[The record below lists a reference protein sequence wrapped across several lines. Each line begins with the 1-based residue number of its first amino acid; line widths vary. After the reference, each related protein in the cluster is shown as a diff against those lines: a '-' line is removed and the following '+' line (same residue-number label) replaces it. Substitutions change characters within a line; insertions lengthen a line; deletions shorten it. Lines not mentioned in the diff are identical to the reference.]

1 MSGVLKWN
9 VDLEVGVSEGEDF
22 GGPDRGAVGL
32 FGGPVKFVRAGT
44 RRLQGAG
51 VLRQPSRPV
60 GGLA

>member
-9 VDLEVGVSEGEDF
+9 VDLEVGVSDGEDF

-44 RRLQGAG
+44 RRQQGAG
-51 VLRQPSRPV
+51 VLRQPSWPLV
-60 GGLA
+60 GLA

>member
-1 MSGVLKWN
+1 M
-9 VDLEVGVSEGEDF
+9 DLEVGVSQGEDF
-22 GGPDRGAVGL
+22 GGPHRGAVGL